1 MVAVWFYMAF
11 MWFYKVF
18 YGFKFKLFLYAYMIL
33 YVLCGFI
40 CHYMGGYIAFICILH
55 CFVVD
60 SMVV

>member
-1 MVAVWFYMAF
+1 MESEVYYVPHVIIPNILFKWIVATNQFDI
-11 MWFYKVF
+11 
-18 YGFKFKLFLYAYMIL
+18 G
-33 YVLCGFI
+33 GFI